1 MSQNTSIKM
10 RIQKYG
16 TFLSGMV
23 MPNIGAFIAWGF
35 LTALFI
41 PTGWIPNEFFA
52 RLVSPTLQ
60 YLMPVLIGYT
70 GGTMIHGRRGGVAG
84 AIATM
89 GVVVGA
95 EVPMLAGGMLM
106 GPLGAFVM
114 KKVDKLFEGKVKPGM
129 EMLVDNFSMGFVG
142 LFLMLLGLIT
152 VQPVLNAIMNVLS
165 TGVQYLVNANI
176 LPFTSIFVQVADVLF
191 LNNVINHGIMVPLG
205 VQQAAA
211 TGKSILFLVEANGSV
226 WVGVALAFA
235 IFGKG
240 IAKKSAPAA
249 TIIMF
254 FGGIAEVVFP
264 YILSKPKTILGPI
277 AGNIAAL
284 FTLSIL
290 HGGTVAAVSPGS
302 FIALLAM
309 TPKGTFFANI
319 AGYAVGL
326 VVTCAVTGLLLIGD
340 KSVDEEESEEESP
353 AISIPGMPT
362 ATTSVTS
369 ASATVVRSAGKIK
382 NILFAC
388 DAGMGSSV
396 MGVSLMKNK
405 LNKAMLEINVEH
417 SSVKDIPE
425 SADIIITSKALEE
438 RVHDTIKKYNKSIPV
453 FGVSNLLENSE
464 YDKIINYIKNS

>member
-1 MSQNTSIKM
+1 MSQNTSI
-10 RIQKYG
+10 RVRVQKYG

-41 PTGWIPNEFFA
+41 PTGWLPNKLFA
-52 RLVSPTLQ
+52 NLVGPTLQ
-60 YLMPVLIGYT
+60 YLMPILIGYT
-70 GGTMIHGRRGGVAG
+70 GGTMIHGRRGGVIG

-95 EVPMLAGGMLM
+95 GIPMLAGGMLM

-142 LFLMLLGLIT
+142 LFLMLLGLVT
-152 VQPVLNAIMNVLS
+152 VQPVLKVAMNFLS
-165 TGVQYLVNANI
+165 AGVQYLINAHL
-176 LPFTSIFVQVADVLF
+176 LPFTSIFVQTGDVLF
-191 LNNVINHGIMVPLG
+191 LNNIINHGILVPLG

-235 IFGKG
+235 MFGKG
-240 IAKKSAPAA
+240 AAKKSAPAA

-264 YILSKPKTILGPI
+264 YILSKPKTVLGPI
-277 AGNIAAL
+277 VGNIAAL

-290 HGGTVAAVSPGS
+290 GGGTVAAVSPGS

-319 AGYAVGL
+319 AGYVVGL
-326 VVTCAVTGLLLIGD
+326 VVTCAVTGLLLTRD
-340 KSVDEEESEEESP
+340 KSVDEEGSEEVNSTT
-353 AISIPGMPT
+353 SIPEM
-362 ATTSVTS
+362 TTD
-369 ASATVVRSAGKIK
+369 ATVVRSAGKIK
-382 NILFAC
+382 TIVFAC

-417 SSVKDIPE
+417 CAVKDIPE

-438 RVHDTIKKYNKSIPV
+438 RVYDTIKKYNKSIPV
-453 FGVSNLLENSE
+453 FGVPNLLEDSE
-464 YDKIINYIKNS
+464 YDKIINYIKNSQYK